1 MKTIRATVDHFGR
14 AELKFGYDKQLVDL
28 VKSVSGFTWD
38 KTKRIWWGPTHAL
51 AALEFAGRSIQAN
64 LAVEWPRQA
73 PAMVSGGN
81 RILRDYQMWGAGQL
95 LSNGSYLLAWAP
107 RVGKTSVAIA
117 AGASGIS
124 CRMFERL
131 FVTAPANVLHVWR
144 EQLSEM
150 FPRLPHATLEGVTNV
165 IAVKPYALK
174 EQSLRELLKQETRI
188 RSARVIFCQ
197 HDLLARRG
205 KDLLALAESGLF
217 AVACDEPQSC
227 TDFKAPRSVAL
238 MDLAQHRNC
247 FRRWALSGTPMRN
260 AAEDLSVVFEFLGC
274 PAPAKAERK
283 RSPWGF
289 LIRYAGAHEAEI
301 AMGDGS
307 KKAIW
312 KCADFET
319 NGPELQARLWSIGH
333 RLTREEVAPWLPKAE
348 RSVFLAN
355 LSKDAQARY
364 KTMEGLVGAHAMA
377 AVNGGEKLEQLKALA
392 ASVLGPKLDTVIE
405 RLAFHAD
412 ERGVKVVA
420 GMMFHESLDQL
431 GRKLF
436 PVDVKRGVVVPVLR
450 SPVFLAAG
458 WDLPEKR
465 ASVIQ
470 AWKDHVG
477 PAVLLCNVISSS
489 VGIDLADAEVQ
500 VNGELPWVPSDA
512 LQWEARLQDVHQGK
526 RRAPPV
532 HEYVLAKGTIDE
544 DMALAM
550 LQKMGAISRI
560 VGSEREMAGLDDALR
575 ASGLVSTVDLGLRDH
590 SETAIEAAL
599 EGMRRR
605 LLGLP
610 EDAAPAAPAA
620 MSDPHVSISTADL
633 LGAVEEAFEVEDEPE
648 IHEENA

>member
-14 AELKFGYDKQLVDL
+14 AELRFGYDKTLVDL
-28 VKSVSGFTWD
+28 VKSVSGFAWD
-38 KTKRIWWGPTHAL
+38 KTKKIWWGPVHAL
-51 AALEFAGRSIQAN
+51 AALEFAGRTAGAQ

-73 PAMVSGGN
+73 PSVISGGN
-81 RILRDYQMWGAGQL
+81 RELRNYQMWAAGQL

-107 RVGKTSVAIA
+107 RVGKTSCALA
-117 AGASGIS
+117 AGASGIAS
-124 CRMFERL
+124 RMFERL
-131 FVTAPANVLHVWR
+131 FVFAPANVLHVWR
-144 EQLSEM
+144 EQLIEM
-150 FPRLPHATLEGVTNV
+150 FPRLPHATLDGVVNV
-165 IAVKPYALK
+165 VAEKPKTAK
-174 EQSLRELLKQETRI
+174 EKDLRELMKQETRV

-197 HDLLARRG
+197 HDLLARRA
-205 KDLLALAESGLF
+205 KDLLALAEQGLF
-217 AVACDEPQSC
+217 AVACDEPQGFV
-227 TDFKAPRSVAL
+227 DFKAPRSVLL
-238 MDLAQHRNC
+238 MDIAQSKNC

-260 AAEDLSVVFEFLGC
+260 AAEDLAVTFEFLGC
-274 PAPAKAERK
+274 PTPQGTEKK
-283 RSPWGF
+283 RSPWSY
-289 LIRYAGAHEAEI
+289 LIRYAGAHEDEI

-319 NGPELQARLWSIGH
+319 NGDELQAKLWSVGH

-355 LSKDAQARY
+355 LSKDAASRY
-364 KTMEGLVGAHAMA
+364 RAMEGILGARAMA
-377 AVNGGEKLEQLKALA
+377 AVNGGERLEQLRALA

-405 RLAFHAD
+405 RLVFHAD
-412 ERGVKVVA
+412 HRGVKVVA

-431 GRKLF
+431 GRKMF
-436 PVDVKRGVVVPVLR
+436 PQVSGVVKPVLR

-465 ASVIQ
+465 AQVIQ
-470 AWKDHVG
+470 AWKDHQG
-477 PAVLLCNVISSS
+477 PAVLLCNIISSS

-526 RRAPPV
+526 RRAPPL

-575 ASGLVSTVDLGLRDH
+575 QSGLVSTVDLGLRDH

-599 EGMRRR
+599 DGMRRR

-610 EDAAPAAPAA
+610 DDLAGVAAVMSAPTATL
-620 MSDPHVSISTADL
+620 STADL
-633 LGAVEEAFEVEDEPE
+633 VGAIEEAFEDEEPDLNE
-648 IHEENA
+648 AEGP